1 MLIHVKGIMTEIES
15 EKLLAARE
23 SEKQKVSGWHPRK
36 GRVSSVRMPH
46 PMIQGTTQMPTLSK
60 TLSDPL
66 AQAHIHI
73 YGTPPPLTQ
82 KFPVGRK
89 PESPMPGTQGIEL
102 LSDYLIHWYRRP
114 SAIFSF

>member
-66 AQAHIHI
+66 AQVHIHI